1 MSFNDIILNIND
13 VSKCYE
19 LYKNPK
25 DRLLQTLCLGY
36 KKFYKEFWALR
47 DINFEVRR
55 GECIG
60 LIGRNGAGK
69 STLLQIITGTLQ
81 PTTGSITV
89 NGRIAALLELGSG
102 FNPDFTGRENIYM
115 NAAILGFSNKEI
127 FSKFID
133 IVTFAD
139 IGDFIE
145 QPVKNY
151 SSGMMARL
159 AFATQIMLEPEI
171 LIVDEALAVGDHF
184 FQAKCYAYLRQLK
197 KRGVTLFFVSHSPAV
212 LQSICEKTI
221 LLEKGRMLS
230 FGKTSEILDQYFKL
244 SVNQENATIIPTDA
258 IPLETVESI
267 YSSLLP
273 PFSKR
278 YAERISKGNILFTD
292 CYILDE
298 MGKEIQLCECGK
310 ICTIRSVVQ
319 VVNPT
324 DVPAEVGI
332 TVSTLEGVGIFAIN
346 SYLLGKAPILF
357 SEAKTFILDFTFR
370 VNLSNFARYRIDLG
384 IRIPVQGE
392 YEDKVLGACCFEV
405 ASPKPI
411 ALLFDVAGDIDI
423 KKV

>member
-197 KRGVTLFFVSHSPAV
+197 KRGVTLCF
-212 LQSICEKTI
+212 
-221 LLEKGRMLS
+221 S
-230 FGKTSEILDQYFKL
+230 FTS
-244 SVNQENATIIPTDA
+244 
-258 IPLETVESI
+258 
-267 YSSLLP
+267 
-273 PFSKR
+273 
-278 YAERISKGNILFTD
+278 
-292 CYILDE
+292 
-298 MGKEIQLCECGK
+298 
-310 ICTIRSVVQ
+310 
-319 VVNPT
+319 
-324 DVPAEVGI
+324 GI
-332 TVSTLEGVGIFAIN
+332 TVHL
-346 SYLLGKAPILF
+346 
-357 SEAKTFILDFTFR
+357 
-370 VNLSNFARYRIDLG
+370 
-384 IRIPVQGE
+384 
-392 YEDKVLGACCFEV
+392 
-405 ASPKPI
+405 
-411 ALLFDVAGDIDI
+411 
-423 KKV
+423 